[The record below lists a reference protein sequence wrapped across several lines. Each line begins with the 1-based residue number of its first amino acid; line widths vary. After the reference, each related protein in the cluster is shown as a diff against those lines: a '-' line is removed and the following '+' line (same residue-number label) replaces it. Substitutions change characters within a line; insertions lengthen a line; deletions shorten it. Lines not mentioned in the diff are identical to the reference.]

1 MPFRVSVWII
11 TILRLKQEQIMKGFE
26 NRKRSNLFCLV
37 IYQIFSETEEN
48 KLLTPGREEV
58 KVNVRK
64 RKKEHIWLK
73 LVDSCF
79 FYWFVFGVSQPIYI
93 KIFFILN
100 TNIQLQFSFL

>member
-73 LVDSCF
+73 PPASFILLVCVWCKST
-79 FYWFVFGVSQPIYI
+79 YLH
-93 KIFFILN
+93 KIFFYLKYKHSVTI
-100 TNIQLQFSFL
+100 